1 MVDMNDKIKELS
13 RRVDLIEF
21 NNTYAF
27 RSTRS
32 KANVSSLIIAAVVGI
47 VAFLLLI
54 FHTDKIIDDVY
65 LGAAIASPTFMLN
78 RDALTLEVE
87 QAKSASSKK
96 SNSTTTI
103 SGPYTGKY
111 KDTNAGKAY
120 NYLTS
125 KGVNPVAVCAILGNL
140 AEETINSCTEFDKHD
155 LDPKAENGTYHGLA
169 QWKGGRWDNC
179 KKYCTANNLDYL
191 SAEGQIQFLYEEA
204 TNTKWG
210 SSFRIKGLKNPMSF
224 GGQAPECYL
233 NLPDNF
239 WETDDVKKATKAWA
253 LCFEGCIY
261 NKEVECFEGIQKL
274 KQRQGAAE
282 RCYEIFV
289 EGKE

>member
-1 MVDMNDKIKELS
+1 MN
-13 RRVDLIEF
+13 
-21 NNTYAF
+21 
-27 RSTRS
+27 
-32 KANVSSLIIAAVVGI
+32 
-47 VAFLLLI
+47 
-54 FHTDKIIDDVY
+54 
-65 LGAAIASPTFMLN
+65 
-78 RDALTLEVE
+78 
-87 QAKSASSKK
+87 
-96 SNSTTTI
+96 
-103 SGPYTGKY
+103 
-111 KDTNAGKAY
+111 
-120 NYLTS
+120 
-125 KGVNPVAVCAILGNL
+125 
-140 AEETINSCTEFDKHD
+140 
-155 LDPKAENGTYHGLA
+155 PKAANGEYHGLA

-191 SAEGQIQFLYEEA
+191 SAAGQIQFLYEEA

-253 LCFEGCIY
+253 LCFEGCVY
-261 NKEVECFEGIQKL
+261 NKRVECFEGIQKL

>member
-1 MVDMNDKIKELS
+1 MNDKIKELS

-32 KANVSSLIIAAVVGI
+32 KAKVSSLVITAVVGI

-54 FHTDKIIDDVY
+54 FHTDKIIDVVY
-65 LGAAIASPTFMLN
+65 QGAAIASPTFMLN
-78 RDALTLEVE
+78 RDTLTLEVK
-87 QAKSASSKK
+87 QAKSASSMK
-96 SNSTTTI
+96 SGVTTI

-125 KGVNPVAVCAILGNL
+125 KGVSPVATCAILGNL
-140 AEETINSCTEFDKHD
+140 CEETNGASTQFDKHD
-155 LDPKAENGTYHGLA
+155 LKPESTYDGYHGLA
-169 QWKGGRWDNC
+169 MWEGGRWDNC
-179 KKYCTANNLDYL
+179 KRYCAANNLDYL

-204 TNTKWG
+204 TNTRWG
-210 SSFRIKGLKNPMSF
+210 ASFRIKGLKNPMSF
-224 GGQAPECYL
+224 GGQAAECYL

-261 NKEVECFEGIQKL
+261 NKNVECFEGIQKL
-274 KQRQGAAE
+274 KQRQAAAVE
-282 RCYEIFV
+282 CYEKFV